1 MIPNKL
7 LIWGKY
13 MFEMMSGLKIHYMK
27 SEIITIGGDNN
38 TLAFYADMFNCPPRK
53 LHMKI

>member
-1 MIPNKL
+1 
-7 LIWGKY
+7 

-38 TLAFYADMFNCPPRK
+38 TLAFYADMFNCPTRK